1 MLLCELC
8 SEELKDDLWVL
19 TGDPESSADLSG
31 NYPAVWFSYLHLHG
45 ILMSVAWGMLF
56 PTGMLIAWCYRH
68 GKSQACNWLLIHVI
82 LQSIALVMSCT
93 AFVIVI
99 LVSST
104 PNFPHA
110 IIGIILQISALQQPI
125 NVFL

>member
-31 NYPAVWFSYLHLHG
+31 DCPAVWFSFLHLHG
-45 ILMSVAWGMLF
+45 IFMSVAWGMLF
-56 PTGMLIAWCYRH
+56 PTGVLIARYYRC
-68 GKSQACNWLLIHVI
+68 GKSQAWLLIHVL
-82 LQSIALVMSCT
+82 LQSIALVMSCI
-93 AFVIVI
+93 AFVIVF

-110 IIGIILQISALQQPI
+110 IIGIILLIFALQQPI
-125 NVFL
+125 NGAL